1 MSSSKCKFAA
11 SHRPTPIVG
20 PLGKQVRV
28 RQKCRQEEQTWCF
41 QVLWNWDLCP
51 AVLQMQAASIFAASL
66 PVALECQPRS
76 EWPGLMALQ
85 IAKLGFLSQYIWGQA
100 WELPAKLL
108 TLMWQDTGPQLEG
121 MTAALWEQV
130 CSVVT
135 LKWNIRYPS
144 DETQRKQWLN
154 CDLCIYTI
162 SSRAGDVA
170 LWVTIYLTCTR
181 TWVPSPA
188 PEKINKWNLC
198 VHCLQDHKQGLFI
211 SLVHSSWPRLVLWEL
226 LRWRENKKGTRRSL
240 GVVC

>member
-1 MSSSKCKFAA
+1 MGPHKVTGPERGWKTIYWNYLELEDKDRKGFLCYKRKKKNLYLYEKKKTSSSECKFAA

-20 PLGKQVRV
+20 PLRRQVRV
-28 RQKCRQEEQTWCF
+28 GQKCRQEEQTWCF

-76 EWPGLMALQ
+76 ERPGLMALQ

-100 WELPAKLL
+100 WELPARLL

-121 MTAALWEQV
+121 MTAALWQQV
-130 CSVVT
+130 CSVAT

-154 CDLCIYTI
+154 CDLYIYII

-170 LWVTIYLTCTR
+170 SWVTVYQTCTR
-181 TWVPSPA
+181 TWVPSP
-188 PEKINKWNLC
+188 
-198 VHCLQDHKQGLFI
+198 QTT
-211 SLVHSSWPRLVLWEL
+211 
-226 LRWRENKKGTRRSL
+226 KK
-240 GVVC
+240 